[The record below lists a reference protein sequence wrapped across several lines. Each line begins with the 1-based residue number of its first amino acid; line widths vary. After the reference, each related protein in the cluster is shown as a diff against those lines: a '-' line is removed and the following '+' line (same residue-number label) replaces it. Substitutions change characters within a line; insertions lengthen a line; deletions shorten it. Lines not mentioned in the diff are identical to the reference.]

1 MRFKA
6 AFPTVFSVLGFILL
20 FTPFQARSEV
30 NAFGAPDCLKNNVG
44 VLPVMN
50 EQVLRWKKESKNQYK
65 DRALI
70 QGRSV
75 RLIKTTKSHVHIEV
89 QIGDGQ
95 KDQIEIIYNKEFGAL
110 PKIRGGMSI
119 EACGE
124 YITSREPAGG
134 YQASPNGAL
143 IHWVHMN
150 RKPGPG
156 AHEDGFLVIDN
167 VTYGFNPKA
176 AQVPHFEF
184 FQLPEWA
191 AALAY

>member
-50 EQVLRWKKESKNQYK
+50 